1 MQNYMKRHSALSA
14 KISKSQLVLFFFLL
28 TAILYTNCVK
38 YSFKG
43 ALPSYLKTIMIP
55 TFEDRSR
62 WVGLQENLEL
72 SVVNA
77 FVQDNTLHVVENEE
91 DADLVLE
98 GTILPVNTRKT
109 SITPGEVV
117 EEEQLVV
124 SVQIE
129 CINKHTNK
137 ALWSGTV
144 SDFGVVSGSA
154 TLDERDLAIDVAVEK
169 VVTEILNR
177 TIAAW

>member
-1 MQNYMKRHSALSA
+1 MKKNSALIASVSKL
-14 KISKSQLVLFFFLL
+14 KIAGFFFLF
-28 TAILYTNCVK
+28 TIILSSNCVK

-43 ALPSYLKTIMIP
+43 ALPSYLKTILIP

-62 WVGLQENLEL
+62 WVGLQEKVALG
-72 SVVNA
+72 VVDA
-77 FVQDNTLHVVENEE
+77 FVRDNTLRVVEDEE

-124 SVQIE
+124 SVQVE
-129 CINKHTNK
+129 CTNKHTNK

-154 TLDERDLAIDVAVEK
+154 TLEERDSAIDEAVDK

>member
-1 MQNYMKRHSALSA
+1 MKKQPALFVVVPKVKIAGFLFLFIAIFSA
-14 KISKSQLVLFFFLL
+14 
-28 TAILYTNCVK
+28 NCVK

-62 WVGLQENLEL
+62 WVGLQEKVGLG
-72 SVVNA
+72 VVDV
-77 FVQDNTLHVVENEE
+77 FVRDNTLQVVENEE

-109 SITPGEVV
+109 SITPEEVV

-129 CINKHTNK
+129 CTNKHTNK

-154 TLDERDLAIDVAVEK
+154 TKDERDQAIDVAVEK

>member
-1 MQNYMKRHSALSA
+1 MNKHSGSLAVVTKFRIA
-14 KISKSQLVLFFFLL
+14 GFFFLF
-28 TAILYTNCVK
+28 IIIFSTNCVK

-55 TFEDRSR
+55 SFEDRSR
-62 WVGLQENLEL
+62 WVGLQEKVGL
-72 SVVNA
+72 SVVDA
-77 FVQDNTLHVVENEE
+77 FVRDNTLQVVENED

-124 SVQIE
+124 SVQLE

-154 TLDERDLAIDVAVEK
+154 TLDERDIAIDEAVEK